1 MTSHQ
6 CGISAFFPQKSF
18 CRETS
23 GYQCNKMSA
32 GFSGYRELCSQTFRC
47 WGIAC
52 RGEQKGFWKGNSLY
66 CCSLAIFSALL
77 SSLCATKPC
86 GHLEWAKACWKA
98 SPQQKHHYPL
108 IRNAH
113 RLLND
118 LSYTIYGFDDQSE
131 IFILF
136 TLVCMVTKHC
146 VCPCLVTRQMFRS
159 TCLVKHIV
167 YTFLD
172 IFH

>member
-1 MTSHQ
+1 MVTS
-6 CGISAFFPQKSF
+6 ATK
-18 CRETS
+18 CRLVSQATGSYVPRHLDVEEWHVEENRRVFEKETL
-23 GYQCNKMSA
+23 CIA
-32 GFSGYRELCSQTFRC
+32 VPLLFS
-47 WGIAC
+47 
-52 RGEQKGFWKGNSLY
+52 
-66 CCSLAIFSALL
+66 SALL

-108 IRNAH
+108 IRYAH
-113 RLLND
+113 RLLNY
-118 LSYTIYGFDDQSE
+118 LSYTIYGFDDQSD

-136 TLVCMVTKHC
+136 KLVCMVTKHC